1 MSVQLTMP
9 VERSLLSADPVHQ
22 INDFRSFLNVLGDP
36 QVKTGLHFL
45 PVVSS
50 WKCLEAIAS
59 NKLCCRAGWFLCG
72 SDSRYSHVSHL
83 LLKKKIVF
91 MVSQNFHAFLKI

>member
-36 QVKTGLHFL
+36 QVEIDQQ
-45 PVVSS
+45 S
-50 WKCLEAIAS
+50 
-59 NKLCCRAGWFLCG
+59 
-72 SDSRYSHVSHL
+72 
-83 LLKKKIVF
+83 
-91 MVSQNFHAFLKI
+91 